1 MNVVIVGA
9 VACGAKAASRI
20 RRLAPHAKID
30 VVDQGH
36 FISFAA
42 CGLPYFVQGKVKE
55 IDDLLRTTYGRTRDA
70 SYFRDTK
77 DVTVHTGTRA
87 LAIDRANKTLLVR
100 DLATGAERALP
111 YDRLVLAPGASPVK
125 PKIPGLDLAGVHSLT
140 TIEDAQHVAELVAS
154 RERGRAV
161 VIGAGFVGVET
172 TEALAT
178 RRWSVTL
185 VERFD
190 QVFPWALDPEIA
202 ALVAE
207 RLFERA
213 VDVKTSTDV
222 SEIRGAEGRVTSV
235 VTSKGEIPADLVI
248 VATGVRPNVDLAR
261 DAGLALGET
270 GAIVVDEHLRTSDPA
285 IFAGGDAV
293 EMKHL
298 ISGKPCFVPLGSTAN
313 KHGRVIGDNV
323 CGIETRFP
331 GILGTFV
338 CQVFDSAVGSTGL
351 SERRARDL
359 GYDAWAVTVPGFD
372 RAHYY
377 PGAEIVALKL
387 VVEAPTGRLLG
398 MQALG
403 KGEVARRIDVAAT
416 ALSFGAHVEDLTHL
430 DLAYAPPFAT
440 ALDCLLQA
448 ANAASNR
455 RAGFLH
461 PITAAELQPRLQDD
475 GVCIIDV
482 RSPQE
487 FGRSHIDSD
496 VVLNVPIDELTRRFD
511 ELPRDRELVCV
522 CELGLRSYV
531 AQRLLAGAGF
541 ERVRTLD
548 GGLFAWP
555 YPDDLE

>member
-30 VVDQGH
+30 VVDQGR

-70 SYFRDTK
+70 LYFRDTK

-111 YDRLVLAPGASPVK
+111 YDRLVLAPGASPVR

-140 TIEDAQHVAELVAS
+140 TIEDAQHVAELVSS

-172 TEALAT
+172 TEALAA

-213 VDVKTSTDV
+213 VDVKTSTEV
-222 SEIRGAEGRVTSV
+222 SEIRGTDGRVTSV

-270 GAIVVDEHLRTSDPA
+270 GAIAVDEHLRTSDPD

-293 EMKHL
+293 EMTHL
-298 ISGKPCFVPLGSTAN
+298 VSGKPCFIPLGSTAN

-338 CQVFDSAVGSTGL
+338 CQVFDDAVGSTGL

-377 PGAEIVALKL
+377 PGAQVVALKL

-416 ALSFGAHVEDLTHL
+416 ALRYGACVEDLAQL

-461 PITAAELQPRLQDD
+461 PITAAELRPRLQDD
-475 GVCIIDV
+475 GVCIVDV

-496 VVLNVPIDELTRRFD
+496 IVLNVPIDELTRRFD

>member
-30 VVDQGH
+30 VVDQGR

-70 SYFRDTK
+70 LYFRDTK

-111 YDRLVLAPGASPVK
+111 YDRLVLAPGASPVR

-140 TIEDAQHVAELVAS
+140 TIEDAQHVAELVSS

-172 TEALAT
+172 TEALAA

-213 VDVKTSTDV
+213 VDVKTSTEV
-222 SEIRGAEGRVTSV
+222 SEIRGTDGRVTSV
-235 VTSKGEIPADLVI
+235 VTSKGEVPADLVI

-270 GAIVVDEHLRTSDPA
+270 GAIAVDEHLRTSDPD

-293 EMKHL
+293 EMTHL
-298 ISGKPCFVPLGSTAN
+298 VSGKPCFIPLGSTAN

-338 CQVFDSAVGSTGL
+338 CQVFDDAVGSTGL

-377 PGAEIVALKL
+377 PGAQVVALKL

-416 ALSFGAHVEDLTHL
+416 ALRYGACVEDLAQL

-461 PITAAELQPRLQDD
+461 PITAAELRPRLQDD
-475 GVCIIDV
+475 GVCIVDV

-496 VVLNVPIDELTRRFD
+496 IVLNVPIDELTRRFD